1 MQLLQAIRPREA
13 GRIALE
19 ATQPVQSG
27 FPQFWQ

>member
-1 MQLLQAIRPREA
+1 MQLPHTIKPREA